1 MKAGRLL
8 TPFISPAK
16 GIADVPGSKSLT
28 NRALICA
35 GLADGT
41 SVIKNFLMADDTEAM
56 IAALKDL
63 GVLVI
68 ADENGGSLRVTGLSG
83 PPAISDIAI
92 NARLSG
98 TTSRFIVPAVA
109 AGRGKFTIS
118 GEAPLMR
125 RPFHDQIV
133 ALRSLGANISELGEA
148 GCLPLKVDANGLE
161 GGTIH
166 VSGEKSSQFASGI
179 LMAAPLMK
187 NGLTLHLEGA
197 VVSRPYIELTLDVM
211 RRFGAEISNPADGTY
226 VVSPTGYQPADY
238 YVEPDASAASYMFA
252 AAAITGGTV
261 RVNGLSRSSKQGD
274 IKFVDVLE
282 DIGATVHSGDTFLE
296 VSGGPLSGGK
306 FDLKD
311 FSDTAQ
317 TLAAVAVFA
326 SAPIE
331 IEGIGFIKAKETDRI
346 EAMATELERCGV
358 VVNRSQ
364 NGMVINPNQWAL
376 RSAQVETYDD
386 HRMAMSMSLLSL
398 RVSGIEIL
406 DPECVDKT
414 FPKFFEVLESLR
426 DNNDFFS
433 GTTPVIAIDG
443 PAGAG
448 KSTIAKL
455 LAEHLG
461 VPHFDTGAMYRAV
474 TLACLDEGL
483 DVENAQAVALIAKK
497 IEIKVGSRVQVDGVD
512 VSERIRGIEVGQ
524 NVSAVAANSLVRTI
538 LVERQRRWAIESGGG
553 VMEGRDIGT
562 AVFPDAALKIFL
574 TATVDVRAKRRFD
587 EKSDQSLEQ
596 VKKEILSRDETDSS
610 RQDSPLRIAA
620 NAVIVDTSNSTI
632 GRTVE
637 LLGMLFRSEVTQ

>member
-1 MKAGRLL
+1 MKTGRLL
-8 TPFISPAK
+8 TPFVSPAR
-16 GIADVPGSKSLT
+16 GVADVPGSKSLT

-35 GLADGT
+35 SLANGT
-41 SVIKNFLMADDTEAM
+41 SVIENFLMADDTGAM
-56 IAALKDL
+56 IAALQNL
-63 GVLVI
+63 GVSVI
-68 ADENGGSLRVTGLSG
+68 AHKNGRSLQVGGLSG
-83 PPAISDIAI
+83 PPDVSNVSI

-98 TTSRFIVPAVA
+98 TTSRFIIPAVA
-109 AGRGKFTIS
+109 VGRGKFTIS

-133 ALRSLGANISELGEA
+133 ALRSLGANSTELGA
-148 GCLPLKVDANGLE
+148 ADCLPLEVDANGLD
-161 GGTIH
+161 GGTIY
-166 VSGEKSSQFASGI
+166 VNAEKSSQFASGL

-197 VVSRPYIELTLDVM
+197 VVSRPYIDLTLEVM
-211 RRFGAEISNPADGTY
+211 RKFGAEILNPADGTY
-226 VVSPTGYQPADY
+226 VVSPTGYQPANY
-238 YVEPDASAASYMFA
+238 QVEPDASAASYMFA
-252 AAAITGGTV
+252 AAAITGGKV

-282 DIGATVHSGDTFLE
+282 NLGATVNSGDTFLE
-296 VSGGPLSGGK
+296 VAGGSLSGGK
-306 FDLKD
+306 FDLND

-317 TLAAVAVFA
+317 TLAAVAAFA

-346 EAMATELERCGV
+346 EAMATELARCGV
-358 VVNRSQ
+358 AVDQSQ

-398 RVSGIEIL
+398 RVSGIEII

-426 DNNDFFS
+426 ETKDVS
-433 GTTPVIAIDG
+433 SETTPVIAIDG

-474 TLACLDEGL
+474 TLACLDAGL
-483 DVENAQAVALIAKK
+483 DVGNVEAVALLAEK
-497 IEIKVGSRVQVDGVD
+497 IEITVGSRVQVDGVD

-524 NVSAVAANSLVRTI
+524 NVSAVAANSLVRKI
-538 LVERQRRWAIESGGG
+538 LVERQRRWAIEAGGG

-574 TATVDVRAKRRFD
+574 TATVDVRAKRRFG
-587 EKSDQSLEQ
+587 ESSDQSLEQ
-596 VKKEILSRDETDSS
+596 VKNEILSRDETDSS

-632 GRTVE
+632 AKTVE
-637 LLGMLFRSEVTQ
+637 VLGMLFHSEVSQ